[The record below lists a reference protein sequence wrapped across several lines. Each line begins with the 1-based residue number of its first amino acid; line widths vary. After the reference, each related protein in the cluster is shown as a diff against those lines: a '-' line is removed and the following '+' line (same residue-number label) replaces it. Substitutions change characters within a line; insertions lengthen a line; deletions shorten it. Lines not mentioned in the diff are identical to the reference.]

1 MLDRADHSGSDDTF
15 PAELLI
21 WLSPAFPIGAF
32 AYSQGLETAVA
43 RGWVR
48 DAATLTAWLSS
59 LARHGS
65 LRNDLIMLSLV
76 RRASDD
82 GTIRELAELSAALQP
97 SKERSEEALVQG
109 QAFME
114 AFRAAWAEPDESL
127 APAGGPVT
135 LPVAVGQAARA
146 RGLPLQA
153 TLIAYATAFTTN
165 LVSAAI
171 RLGAIGQ
178 FDGQRMLAALLP
190 ELRETC
196 RLALNATEDDL
207 GSATFA
213 ADLASI
219 LHETQTTRLFR
230 S

>member
-1 MLDRADHSGSDDTF
+1 MA
-15 PAELLI
+15 
-21 WLSPAFPIGAF
+21 
-32 AYSQGLETAVA
+32 TAI
-43 RGWVR
+43 R
-48 DAATLTAWLSS
+48 D
-59 LARHGS
+59 
-65 LRNDLIMLSLV
+65 
-76 RRASDD
+76 
-82 GTIRELAELSAALQP
+82 LAELSAAMQP
-97 SKERSEEALVQG
+97 SKERAEEALVQG
-109 QAFME
+109 QAFVD
-114 AFRAAWAEPDESL
+114 AYRAAWAENGGAFPL
-127 APAGGPVT
+127 AEGPVT

-153 TLIAYATAFTTN
+153 ALLGYATAFATN

-171 RLGAIGQ
+171 RLGPIGQ
-178 FDGQRMLAALLP
+178 FDGQRVLVALLP

-207 GSATFA
+207 GSAIFA